1 MRYRSATSS
10 ASCGAEAS
18 IGPCRSSGSIFPLSA
33 DGATGRGIGVVDRT
47 IRCSQHQSVKA
58 ILNEHAGEGFV
69 GDDIPLAGSC
79 RIGECHWLQFLP
91 MTPPAPASQEI
102 SSKLAKFCARS
113 QRTATSSAYTAALM
127 LNRLPPA
134 PSPQPSSRLGFV
146 DRGRRNARPPESRA
160 SAHLPSLCRNASV
173 WPRRNRG

>member
-1 MRYRSATSS
+1 VRYRSATGS

-18 IGPCRSSGSIFPLSA
+18 IGPCRSSGRISSGFRPMMQPA
-33 DGATGRGIGVVDRT
+33 RGIGVVDRT
-47 IRCSQHQSVKA
+47 IRRSQHQSVKA
-58 ILNEHAGEGFV
+58 LLNEHAGEGFV
-69 GDDIPLAGSC
+69 GDDILLGGSS
-79 RIGECHWLQFLP
+79 RIGECHWLQFLR
-91 MTPPAPASQEI
+91 MTARARAAQKI

-113 QRTATSSAYTAALM
+113 QPTATSSGYTAALM

-146 DRGRRNARPPESRA
+146 GRGRRNARPPESGA

-173 WPRRNRG
+173 